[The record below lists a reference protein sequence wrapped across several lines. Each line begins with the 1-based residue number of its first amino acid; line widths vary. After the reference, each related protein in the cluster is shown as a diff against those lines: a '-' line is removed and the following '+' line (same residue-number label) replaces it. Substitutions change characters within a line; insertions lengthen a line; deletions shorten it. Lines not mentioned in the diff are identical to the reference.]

1 MSFRGKDL
9 DGFTRYEVL
18 IERIFYDHWGR
29 ASVEYSLAL
38 ELDDRP
44 TLYRASPELFLLLY
58 TPKEEP
64 ACLPQTSFSKT
75 VLRGL
80 RRFFS
85 ALGIPSGIERK

>member
-1 MSFRGKDL
+1 MRFRGKDL

-18 IERIFYDHWGR
+18 IERVFHDHWGR
-29 ASVEYSLAL
+29 ALVEYSLAL

-44 TLYRASPELFLLLY
+44 TLYRASLELFLLLY

-64 ACLPQTSFSKT
+64 SCTPPTSFSKT